1 MPLWYSEAVEQHD
14 SGHRD
19 MSNITL
25 QLPDETDRKLRDRA
39 EAAGQTIESL
49 VEELV
54 VDAVAAPQQ
63 RPRFISEPNLTEEE
77 FQKVLDEIAS
87 GPRGVPLPPDFS
99 RKDIYYDHD

>member
-1 MPLWYSEAVEQHD
+1 
-14 SGHRD
+14 

-25 QLPDETDRKLRDRA
+25 QLTDETDRKLRDRA
-39 EAAGQTIESL
+39 EAAGQSIESL

-54 VDAVAAPQQ
+54 VDAVDAVAAPQQ
-63 RPRFISEPNLTEEE
+63 RPRFISEPNLTDEE

-99 RKDIYYDHD
+99 REDIYNDHD

>member
-1 MPLWYSEAVEQHD
+1 MSLWYSEVVEQHD
-14 SGHRD
+14 SGRRD

-54 VDAVAAPQQ
+54 VDAAAAPQ
-63 RPRFISEPNLTEEE
+63 RPRFISEPNLTDEE

-87 GPRGVPLPPDFS
+87 GPRDVPLPPDFS
-99 RKDIYYDHD
+99 REDIYNDHD